1 MYSLGMNGF
10 WKKPENWYGV
20 LQATSVFD
28 HALVSLSSVF
38 VVPFIFFQ
46 PLPCSFCG
54 TRNITS
60 GIHCLLAARRIEQ
73 VV

>member
-28 HALVSLSSVF
+28 HALVSLSLFLLFPSFSSNHSPVLF
-38 VVPFIFFQ
+38 VVHEISPVESIVF
-46 PLPCSFCG
+46 
-54 TRNITS
+54 
-60 GIHCLLAARRIEQ
+60 
-73 VV
+73 